1 MRRDIGID
9 IGSKNTYIYAAMH
22 GSVSCEPSAA
32 AVDNVTGTPVA
43 LGTEAKRLCMRTPG
57 GNRLVYP
64 LGGGMESD
72 NLDFIARLLG
82 YHTAQNRGSR
92 LFRPKVA
99 VAVSPDITDADEELF
114 TEAVLAAGAA
124 EAVLIE
130 APLAAA
136 AGAGR
141 DVYSIKPTVVVDA
154 GASKTAAAIIA
165 DGKVK
170 HYAVTMTGGNT
181 IDEAIADYMQ
191 SKYRLILSHEAAE
204 ELKTM
209 YLSLDP
215 KRSDKVAE
223 VTGVGAVSRLPQTVT
238 VRAAELAAVALVPAM
253 GISDLVCQVLDKL
266 TAEYGDQHA
275 AGATVIVGGTANL
288 AGFADFIAAETGVPA
303 SVADN
308 PAACTAIGLGIGLG

>member
-9 IGSKNTYIYAAMH
+9 IGSKNTYIFAAAH
-22 GSVSCEPSAA
+22 DSVSCEPSAS
-32 AVDNVTGTPVA
+32 AVDTVTGTPVA
-43 LGTEAKRLCMRTPG
+43 LGAEAKRLCMRTPG

-64 LGGGMESD
+64 LDGSASAENS
-72 NLDFIARLLG
+72 DFIARLLG

-99 VAVSPDITDADEELF
+99 VAVSPDITDDGEERF

-141 DVYSIKPTVVVDA
+141 DVYSIKPTVIVDA

-165 DGKVK
+165 DGRVK
-170 HYAVTMTGGNT
+170 HYAVTQTGGNT
-181 IDEAIADYMQ
+181 FDAAIADYIR
-191 SKYRLILSHEAAE
+191 SKYRLILSPEAAE
-204 ELKTM
+204 ELKMM
-209 YLSLDP
+209 YVSLDP

-223 VTGVGAVSRLPQTVT
+223 VSGMGVLSRLPQTVT
-238 VRAAELAAVALVPAM
+238 VRAAELATAALVPAM
-253 GISDLVCQVLDKL
+253 AISNLVCRVLDKL
-266 TAEYGDQHA
+266 TAEYGDPNA

-288 AGFADFIAAETGVPA
+288 AGFAGFIAAETGVPA

-308 PAACTAIGLGIGLG
+308 PGACTAIGLGIGLG